1 MEMSKM
7 KTLYDH
13 YPELFDN
20 FYHKFPNVVN
30 VSKVVTTINDMDD
43 AIGASRGCTLHWIKG
58 NNIPGTASE
67 RRAGVYL
74 RDKVQGPK
82 STEKDPN
89 PEASMF
95 LVSVPE
101 GSKAKAAMLLSMMR
115 NIDCEVVDF

>member
-1 MEMSKM
+1 M

-13 YPELFDN
+13 YPELFDG

-74 RDKVQGPK
+74 REKAQGPMPVP
-82 STEKDPN
+82 TPATTAPN

-101 GSKAKAAMLLSMMR
+101 GSKAKAAMLISMLR
-115 NIDCEVVDF
+115 NINCEVVDF

>member
-1 MEMSKM
+1 M
-7 KTLYDH
+7 KSLYDH
-13 YPELFDN
+13 YSTLFDS

-30 VSKVVTTINDMDD
+30 VSKLVTTLADMDE

-82 STEKDPN
+82 SAEKVPN
-89 PEASMF
+89 LEGSMF

-101 GSKAKAAMLLSMMR
+101 GSKAKAAMLISMLR
-115 NIDCEVVDF
+115 NINCEVVDF

>member
-1 MEMSKM
+1 M
-7 KTLYDH
+7 KTLYDL
-13 YPELFDN
+13 YPEVFEGL
-20 FYHKFPNVVN
+20 YHKFPNVAN
-30 VSKVVTTINDMDD
+30 LSKVMTTINDMDD